1 MAGFQP
7 SRLFQPALSALRP
20 RRLAPSLWDV
30 VIFALVIGFLAL
42 IAFAGRETTQPLALV
57 NQRPI
62 SLDPANLPYYALRTT
77 LRMLLG
83 LACSFIFTFAYG
95 TLAQKSRRAEMVL
108 IPVLDILQ
116 SVPVLAFATFTLA
129 FFLNLFPGN
138 VLGAEL
144 ASVFE
149 VFTAQAWNMAFSFY
163 QSLKTVPRD
172 LSDVSDSLRLGGWRR
187 FWTLEA
193 PFAAPG
199 LIWNAMMSMSGAWFF
214 VVASEAISVGKT
226 SITLPGIGSY
236 VALAIDQKNI
246 AAIGWAI
253 LTMLVVILLYDQL
266 LFRPLVAWS
275 EKFRVELSS
284 ASGPPPRSWLLE
296 MAQRARLA
304 QRVFRPVGRLI
315 MALVRLRFGKAETTT
330 APSTASKV
338 WSSRGADVAWLVLIA
353 AASLAIGAW
362 GISFVSKSLGWND
375 VGVAIGYGFFT
386 LTRVLILIA
395 LASLIW
401 VPVGVWIGLRP
412 RWAEAVQPVAQFLA
426 AFPNNLF
433 FPLAV
438 AAIVA
443 INGWPDFWLSPLMIL
458 GTQWYILFN
467 VIAGASAFPN
477 DLLEAA
483 ASFRLT
489 GWSWWRKVALPGVFP
504 YYVTG
509 AITASGGSWN
519 ASIVAEVVS
528 WGKTRL
534 EAHGLGAYIADA
546 TSKGDMPR
554 VVLGVAVMSIFVVA
568 LNRLVWRRL
577 FNFASRRLA
586 LN

>member
-1 MAGFQP
+1 MAGLQP
-7 SRLFQPALSALRP
+7 SLAILRS
-20 RRLAPSLWDV
+20 RRLLPSIWDV
-30 VIFALVIGFLAL
+30 VVFGLVIGVLAL
-42 IAFAGRETTQPLALV
+42 IAFGGHETLQPLAV
-57 NQRPI
+57 ANRRPV
-62 SLDPANLPYYALRTT
+62 SLDPVNLPYYALRTT

-83 LACSFIFTFAYG
+83 LVFSFLFTFVYG
-95 TLAQKSRRAEMVL
+95 ALAQKSRRAEMIL
-108 IPVLDILQ
+108 IPMLDILQ
-116 SVPVLAFATFTLA
+116 SVPVIAFATFTLA

-138 VLGAEL
+138 VMGAEL
-144 ASVFE
+144 AAVFE

-236 VALAIDQKNI
+236 VALAIDQKNLG
-246 AAIGWAI
+246 AIGWAI
-253 LTMLVVILLYDQL
+253 LVMLVVILIYDQL

-275 EKFRVELSS
+275 EKFRVELSA
-284 ASGPPPRSWLLE
+284 ASGPPPQSWLLDFI
-296 MAQRARLA
+296 QRARLA
-304 QRVFRPVGRLI
+304 QNLFKPFQILADRVVRFRTPYTV
-315 MALVRLRFGKAETTT
+315 ATPKVVTE
-330 APSTASKV
+330 V
-338 WSSRGADVAWLVLIA
+338 WSSRWMDYAWMGLILI
-353 AASLAIGAW
+353 ASLAAAW
-362 GISFVSKSLGWND
+362 FAISFVRTEIGLPD
-375 VGVAIGYGFFT
+375 IATTVGYGFIT
-386 LTRVLILIA
+386 LVRVLVLIA

-401 VPVGVWIGLRP
+401 VPIGIWVGLRP
-412 RWAEAVQPVAQFLA
+412 KWAERVQPVAQFFA

-433 FPLAV
+433 FPVAV
-438 AAIVA
+438 VTIVRF
-443 INGWPDFWLSPLMIL
+443 NGLPDVWLSPLMIL

-467 VIAGASAFPN
+467 VIAGATAFPN

-483 ASFRLT
+483 ASFKLR
-489 GWSWWRKVALPGVFP
+489 GWAWWRKVALPGVFP
-504 YYVTG
+504 YYITG
-509 AITASGGSWN
+509 AITASGGAWN

-546 TSKGDMPR
+546 TAKGDMQR
-554 VVLGVAVMSIFVVA
+554 VVLGVAVMSAFVVL

-577 FNFASRRLA
+577 FDFASRRLA

>member
-1 MAGFQP
+1 MAGLQP
-7 SRLFQPALSALRP
+7 SLAILRS
-20 RRLAPSLWDV
+20 RRLLPSVWDV
-30 VIFALVIGFLAL
+30 LVFGLVIGLLAL
-42 IAFAGRETTQPLALV
+42 IAFGGHETLQPLAV
-57 NQRPI
+57 ANRRPV
-62 SLDPANLPYYALRTT
+62 SLNPVNLPYYALRTT
-77 LRMLLG
+77 LRMLAG
-83 LACSFIFTFAYG
+83 LVFSFLFTFIYG
-95 TLAQKSRRAEMVL
+95 ALAQKSRRAEMIL
-108 IPVLDILQ
+108 IPMLDILQ
-116 SVPVLAFATFTLA
+116 SVPVIAFATFTLA

-138 VLGAEL
+138 VIGAEL
-144 ASVFE
+144 AAVFE
-149 VFTAQAWNMAFSFY
+149 VFCAQAWNMAFSFY

-214 VVASEAISVGKT
+214 VVVSEAISVGKT
-226 SITLPGIGSY
+226 TITLPGIGSY
-236 VALAIDQKNI
+236 VALAIDQKNLG
-246 AAIGWAI
+246 AIGWAI
-253 LTMLVVILLYDQL
+253 LVMLVVILIYDQL

-275 EKFRVELSS
+275 EKFRVELSA
-284 ASGPPPRSWLLE
+284 ASGPPPQSWLLDFI
-296 MAQRARLA
+296 QRARLA
-304 QRVFRPVGRLI
+304 QNLFKPFQVLADRVVRFRTPYKVATPQI
-315 MALVRLRFGKAETTT
+315 VTE
-330 APSTASKV
+330 V
-338 WSSRGADVAWLVLIA
+338 WSSRWMDYVWIGLIVASSLAAAWFAISFMRTEIGLTDVAVT
-353 AASLAIGAW
+353 
-362 GISFVSKSLGWND
+362 V
-375 VGVAIGYGFFT
+375 GYGFIT
-386 LTRVLILIA
+386 LVRVLVLIA

-401 VPVGVWIGLRP
+401 VPIGVWVGLRP
-412 RWAEAVQPVAQFLA
+412 KWAERIQPVAQFLA

-433 FPLAV
+433 FPVAV
-438 AAIVA
+438 VTIVRF
-443 INGWPDFWLSPLMIL
+443 NGLPDVWLSPLMIL

-483 ASFRLT
+483 ASFKLK
-489 GWSWWRKVALPGVFP
+489 GWAWWSKVALPGIFP

-509 AITASGGSWN
+509 AITASGGAWN

-546 TSKGDMPR
+546 TARGDTQR
-554 VVLGVAVMSIFVVA
+554 VVLGVAVMSVFVVL

-577 FNFASRRLA
+577 FDFASRRLA

>member
-1 MAGFQP
+1 MATFH
-7 SRLFQPALSALRP
+7 PALSALRP
-20 RRLAPSLWDV
+20 RQLLPSIWDV
-30 VIFALVIGFLAL
+30 LVFGLVIGVLAL
-42 IAFAGRETTQPLALV
+42 IAFGGHETLQPLAV
-57 NQRPI
+57 ANSRPV
-62 SLDPANLPYYALRTT
+62 SLDPINLPYYALRTT

-83 LACSFIFTFAYG
+83 LVCSFLFTFAYG

-116 SVPVLAFATFTLA
+116 SVPVIAFATFTLA

-138 VLGAEL
+138 VMGAEL

-172 LSDVSDSLRLGGWRR
+172 LSDVSDSLRLSGWRR

-236 VALAIDQKNI
+236 VAMAIDQKNLG
-246 AAIGWAI
+246 AIGWAI
-253 LTMLVVILLYDQL
+253 LVMLVVILIYDQL

-275 EKFRVELSS
+275 EKFRVELSA
-284 ASGPPPRSWLLE
+284 ASGPPPQSWLLDF
-296 MAQRARLA
+296 AQRARLA
-304 QRVFRPVGRLI
+304 QRLFKPLLILGRKI
-315 MALVRLRFGKAETTT
+315 VSIQFPQAVRAPKAIGKA
-330 APSTASKV
+330 
-338 WSSRGADVAWLVLIA
+338 WSSRWMDYVWIGLIVL
-353 AASLAIGAW
+353 ASLAASWFG
-362 GISFVSKSLGWND
+362 FNFMRTELG
-375 VGVAIGYGFFT
+375 VGDLATAVGYGFIT
-386 LTRVLILIA
+386 LARVLVLIA
-395 LASLIW
+395 LASLVWVPIGIW
-401 VPVGVWIGLRP
+401 VGLRP
-412 RWAEAVQPVAQFLA
+412 KWAEAVQPVAQFFA

-433 FPLAV
+433 FPVAV
-438 AAIVA
+438 VGIVYFR
-443 INGWPDFWLSPLMIL
+443 GLPDIWLSPLMIL

-467 VIAGASAFPN
+467 VIAGATAFPN
-477 DLLEAA
+477 DLREAA
-483 ASFRLT
+483 ASFRVK

-509 AITASGGSWN
+509 AITASGGAWN

-534 EAHGLGAYIADA
+534 EAHGLGSYISDA
-546 TSKGDMPR
+546 TARGDMQR
-554 VVLGVAVMSIFVVA
+554 VVLGVAVMSVFVVL

-577 FNFASRRLA
+577 FDFASRRLA